1 MGKLRIIP
9 RLDIKNYNLV
19 KTINLD
25 GLRVLGEPNKFAKD
39 YYKDGADELLFLD
52 SVARLYGR
60 NSIGKIISN
69 LSKDIFIP
77 VTVGGGIRSV
87 KDASNL
93 FKSGADK
100 IAINTAALERPKLIQ
115 KLSNEFGSQ
124 AIVLS
129 IEAKKYKENKWMA
142 YKNNGRDNSNIDVV
156 DWVKKASALGAGEI
170 LLTSIDNE
178 GMFKGLDF
186 DLYNTVSKVTN
197 IPIIL
202 GGGANNL
209 ENIIQ
214 ASNKGLDGVA
224 ISGLFHYKKI
234 SINSLKKNFK

>member
-39 YYKDGADELLFLD
+39 YYKGGADELLFLD
-52 SVARLYGR
+52 SVASLYGR

-93 FKSGADK
+93 FKSGHK
-100 IAINTAALERPKLIQ
+100 IAINTAALETKINT
-115 KLSNEFGSQ
+115 KLSNEFVQ

-142 YKNNGRDNSNIDVV
+142 YKNNEETTLILMLLTGL
-156 DWVKKASALGAGEI
+156 KASALGAGEI

-186 DLYNTVSKVTN
+186 DLYNTVSKVN
-197 IPIIL
+197 IPIL
-202 GGGANNL
+202 GGG
-209 ENIIQ
+209 EII
-214 ASNKGLDGVA
+214 
-224 ISGLFHYKKI
+224 
-234 SINSLKKNFK
+234 

>member
-1 MGKLRIIP
+1 
-9 RLDIKNYNLV
+9 
-19 KTINLD
+19 
-25 GLRVLGEPNKFAKD
+25 
-39 YYKDGADELLFLD
+39 
-52 SVARLYGR
+52 
-60 NSIGKIISN
+60 
-69 LSKDIFIP
+69 
-77 VTVGGGIRSV
+77 
-87 KDASNL
+87 
-93 FKSGADK
+93 
-100 IAINTAALERPKLIQ
+100 
-115 KLSNEFGSQ
+115 
-124 AIVLS
+124 
-129 IEAKKYKENKWMA
+129 MA

>member
-9 RLDIKNYNLV
+9 RLDIKNSNLV

-39 YYKDGADELLFLD
+39 YYKNGADELLFLD
-52 SVARLYGR
+52 SVASLYGR

-77 VTVGGGIRSV
+77 VTVGGGIRSI
-87 KDASNL
+87 KDASIL

-100 IAINTAALERPKLIQ
+100 IAINTAALESPQLIQ

-129 IEAKKYKENKWMA
+129 IEAKKYKNNKWIA
-142 YKNNGRDNSNIDVV
+142 FKNNGRDNSNTDVV

-186 DLYNTVSKVTN
+186 DLYNAVSKVTN

-202 GGGANNL
+202 GGGANSL
-209 ENIIQ
+209 DNIIQ
-214 ASNKGLDGVA
+214 ANNKGLDGVA

-234 SINSLKKNFK
+234 SINSLKKKF

>member
-1 MGKLRIIP
+1 MGKIRIIP
-9 RLDIKNYNLV
+9 RLDIKNLNLV

-39 YYKDGADELLFLD
+39 YYRDGADELLFLD
-52 SVARLYGR
+52 SVASLYGR
-60 NSIGKIISN
+60 NSIGEIISE

-77 VTVGGGIRSV
+77 ITVGGGIRSV
-87 KDASNL
+87 KDASIL

-100 IAINTAALERPKLIQ
+100 IAINTAALESPKLIQ

-129 IEAKKYKENKWMA
+129 IEAKKYDDNKWIA
-142 YKNNGRDNSNIDVV
+142 YKNNGRDTSNIDVIH
-156 DWVKKASALGAGEI
+156 WTKKASELGAGEI

-178 GMFKGLDF
+178 GMFTGLDF
-186 DLYNTVSKVTN
+186 DLYNAVSKVTN

-202 GGGANNL
+202 GGGASSL
-209 ENIIQ
+209 ENIIK
-214 ASNKGLDGVA
+214 AKNKGLDGVA

-234 SINSLKKNFK
+234 LIKNLKKKI

>member
-39 YYKDGADELLFLD
+39 YYKGGADELLFLD
-52 SVARLYGR
+52 SVASLYGR